1 MKKNIYILFY
11 LLPILMS
18 CSSQKEIKFNTKI
31 VKGVIIYENEPLP
44 GSNILVKDTKRGTIA
59 DIDGKFEI
67 NVKENEKLIISY
79 VGFESKQVTITD
91 KNYYEVIL
99 HPYKPP
105 MTRQQKRY
113 IKRETRKNGGYYVFP
128 D

>member
-1 MKKNIYILFY
+1 MKQILYISFL
-11 LLPILMS
+11 LLPILVS
-18 CSSQKEIKFNTKI
+18 CSSQKESKVITKI
-31 VKGVIIYENEPLP
+31 VKGVIIYESEPLP
-44 GSNILVKDTKRGTIA
+44 GPYIQVKGTKRGTMA

-67 NVKENEKLIISY
+67 NIKENEKLIISF
-79 VGFESKQVTITD
+79 VGFESKEVTITD

-99 HPYKPP
+99 QPYTPH

-113 IKRETRKNGGYYVFP
+113 IKREMRKNGGYYVFP

>member
-1 MKKNIYILFY
+1 MKLKIYILFY
-11 LLPILMS
+11 LLPILVS
-18 CSSQKEIKFNTKI
+18 CTSQKEIKFNTKI
-31 VKGVIIYENEPLP
+31 VKGVIIYESEPLP
-44 GSNILVKDTKRGTIA
+44 GSNIQVKDTKRGTFA

-79 VGFESKQVTITD
+79 VGFEFKEVTITD

-99 HPYKPP
+99 KPY
-105 MTRQQKRY
+105 TRPKSRQEKRY